1 MTIVHLVLWYVPR
14 STDVD
19 MFYRAVDHDLPSR
32 GSYSTG
38 LLNIWFRTV
47 YHVLVYHVIVG
58 IDLFYWFV
66 GHELPGP
73 GLYPTGS
80 WDHELL
86 GRGPCVT
93 KT

>member
-1 MTIVHLVLWYVPR
+1 MTIVHLVLWYVIR

-19 MFYRAVDHDLPSR
+19 MFYRVVDHDLPSR
-32 GSYSTG
+32 GSYYTG
-38 LLNIWFRTV
+38 LLNIWFRAV
-47 YHVLVYHVIVG
+47 YHVLVGV
-58 IDLFYWFV
+58 DLFYRV
-66 GHELPGP
+66 VCHELPGP

-86 GRGPCVT
+86 GPGPCVT